1 MSRQAVLGL
10 PVGRATPIRVVSV
23 ATSVW
28 LLGTWGVVHWI
39 DSSLPAARWMGAGMA
54 VGLWLVWPIWRL
66 SMDWG
71 RAGGGG
77 LVEGD
82 GGGKGARASRVI
94 AEWACIG
101 LVFQVVVWP
110 LRVVAG
116 WSVEEALMLSGWV
129 LGWGLWGAAAVA
141 WGAVGRARGWATGAA
156 AAWMAVLFGPA
167 AARVLG
173 GVALPAWADAWAGLA
188 WLGPT
193 GEGGADGWAI
203 VAVWASGLLVWAA
216 WWAAGAGR
224 GGDGHANEST
234 SKAG

>member
-1 MSRQAVLGL
+1 MSRQAVLGM

-23 ATSVW
+23 ATCVW
-28 LLGTWGVVHWI
+28 LLGTWGGVHWI
-39 DSSLPAARWMGAGMA
+39 DSPQPASRWMGAGMA

-71 RAGGGG
+71 GAAGRG
-77 LVEGD
+77 LAGTV
-82 GGGKGARASRVI
+82 ASRVI

-110 LRVVAG
+110 LRVVAE
-116 WSVEEALMLSGWV
+116 WSVPEALVLSGWV

-141 WGAVGRARGWATGAA
+141 WGSLGSARGWATGAA
-156 AAWMAVLFGPA
+156 AAWMTVLFGPA

-173 GVALPAWADAWAGLA
+173 GVAVPGWADAWAGLA

-203 VAVWASGLLVWAA
+203 AAVWASALLVWAA
-216 WWAAGAGR
+216 WWAASAGR
-224 GGDGHANEST
+224 AGDAPDGERADEPT
-234 SKAG
+234 PDAG